1 MGVQEHRSLLKDIG
15 VDVDR
20 HAKMM
25 EMGLESYKAQFMT
38 QKNRPEAMKYFDW
51 FMSEMQ
57 GQRIAEI
64 NELRKKKNQLLVHFV
79 YLFQKRLL

>member
-1 MGVQEHRSLLKDIG
+1 MSVEEHRKLLSEIN

-25 EMGLESYKAQFMT
+25 NMGLESYKTQFMS

-51 FMSEMQ
+51 FMSEIQ

-64 NELRKKKNQLLVHFV
+64 NELRKQKNQLLVHFV
-79 YLFQKRLL
+79 SLYQKR